1 MAHPPLPLQEFLP
14 LQPLSPV
21 LHPPWPLHE
30 FWPFQECLPLSESA
44 RVRTEVPALLWT
56 LAAYVC
62 TAKDPLN
69 KPAIAAPAIIVFD
82 GFMFF
87 FDF

>member
-1 MAHPPLPLQEFLP
+1 
-14 LQPLSPV
+14 
-21 LHPPWPLHE
+21 
-30 FWPFQECLPLSESA
+30 
-44 RVRTEVPALLWT
+44 LLWT

-87 FDF
+87 SISEVLC